1 MDSVI
6 LNFRASYGTIASNYR
21 FAFPKVPKQRLV
33 YRFHKLPYKY
43 EPGVTRWRPHGQRI
57 KACITQ
63 SQVKSSVTATRYD
76 GQGINSHIGQRGAG
90 INLFIGQ
97 PQALHKQKPVT
108 PPHMEHEWSSAFTPV
123 IPPNRR
129 SRAASS
135 FVPTSTTLHPALP
148 CHDPVFN
155 TTPGWHL
162 RSRIIFPDNINAG
175 FNQVKP
181 VGHDM
186 LVRST
191 SASSIPVSV
200 IQRI

>member
-1 MDSVI
+1 M
-6 LNFRASYGTIASNYR
+6 
-21 FAFPKVPKQRLV
+21 V

-63 SQVKSSVTATRYD
+63 NESSVTATEY
-76 GQGINSHIGQRGAG
+76 GGHGINSYIGQRGAG

-97 PQALHKQKPVT
+97 RQALQKEKPIT
-108 PPHMEHEWSSAFTPV
+108 PPLMGHDWSSAFTPV
-123 IPPNRR
+123 ITPFRR

-135 FVPTSTTLHPALP
+135 FLPTSTTLHPALP

-155 TTPGWHL
+155 TSSRFQL
-162 RSRIIFPDNINAG
+162 RSRIIFPDDINPG
-175 FNQVKP
+175 FRPVKQVKP

-186 LVRST
+186 QVRST
-191 SASSIPVSV
+191 TPSSIPVSV

>member
-1 MDSVI
+1 M
-6 LNFRASYGTIASNYR
+6 
-21 FAFPKVPKQRLV
+21 V

-63 SQVKSSVTATRYD
+63 NESSVTATEY
-76 GQGINSHIGQRGAG
+76 GGHGINSYIGQR
-90 INLFIGQ
+90 
-97 PQALHKQKPVT
+97 QALQKEKPIT
-108 PPHMEHEWSSAFTPV
+108 PPLMGHDWSSAFTPV
-123 IPPNRR
+123 ITPFRR

-135 FVPTSTTLHPALP
+135 FLPTSTTLHPALP

-155 TTPGWHL
+155 TSSPFQL
-162 RSRIIFPDNINAG
+162 RSRIIFPDDINPG
-175 FNQVKP
+175 FRPVKQVKP

-186 LVRST
+186 QVRST
-191 SASSIPVSV
+191 TPSSIPVSV